1 MKTKLYTLLTSL
13 LMAAG
18 LNAFGQELVSEFSHS
33 NGLRNYSC
41 TIVEATDGTLL
52 MGSNVYT
59 DDETA
64 SFVVLK
70 YTTEGELLDSLVLP
84 DRYCLWAAHPTDP
97 ETQVYASYVT
107 EGTTGSIKIAFI
119 NADLDIDDVVLTPI
133 PNYNNNCTSYGFF
146 FFDTQNDIIAS
157 YWNGNQF
164 HLVRIGL
171 DGTLKEDKAV
181 EGIIPP
187 SSKPDTTVYY
197 TETKLFNASPQQFS
211 LLGDISRGYN
221 NTWPILGY
229 TIDDDFN
236 RIDKQVYSLVKD
248 GILVNAG
255 MGEHFTSFDEDSYLL
270 AARIHHGTYGYAGLI
285 KFSRAN
291 HEPMQV
297 QLFEGNDPYRYNVSP
312 CDTKVLDD
320 HNIYFTYLTHVS
332 SNNSVALVRT
342 TPDLEQIWSVTF
354 PEIPQQVFSNAKI
367 TVLRDGRIALSV
379 LVYDQDYTR
388 TDLHVYI
395 IHDGYDATSETIVSE
410 LPFTLY
416 PNPVKG
422 LLSLRFD
429 EGAEPESVE
438 IYNLAGCLVAQRC
451 NDIESIDMN
460 ALSSGVYTL
469 RVTMKDGTNYH
480 EKIIKE

>member
-1 MKTKLYTLLTSL
+1 MKTKLYTLLTGL
-13 LMAAG
+13 LMAACI
-18 LNAFGQELVSEFSHS
+18 NTFGQDLVSEFSHS
-33 NGLRNYSC
+33 NGLMNGSC
-41 TIVEATDGTLL
+41 TIVEAVDGTLL
-52 MGSNVYT
+52 IGSNIYT
-59 DDETA
+59 DATA
-64 SFVVLK
+64 TFVVFK

-84 DRYCLWAAHPTDP
+84 DRNYLWAAHPTDP
-97 ETQVYASYVT
+97 ETQVYASFVT

-119 NADLDIDDVVLTPI
+119 NAELDIDDVVLTTI
-133 PNYNNNCTSYGFF
+133 PNYNNNCTSYGSF

-157 YWNGNQF
+157 YWNGNDF

-171 DGTLKEDKAV
+171 DGMLKEDKVV

-197 TETKLFNASPQQFS
+197 MDTKLFNSSPQQFS
-211 LLGDISRGYN
+211 LLGDINRGYSS
-221 NTWPILGY
+221 TWPILGY
-229 TIDDDFN
+229 TFDDDFN

-270 AARIHHGTYGYAGLI
+270 AARIHHDNYGYAGLI

-291 HEPMQV
+291 HEPTQI

-332 SNNSVALVRT
+332 TNNNVAFVRT
-342 TPDLEQIWSVTF
+342 NSDLEQIWRVTI
-354 PEIPQQVFSNAKI
+354 PEIPRQVFSNARI
-367 TVLRDGRIALSV
+367 TVLRDGRIALGV
-379 LVYDQDYTR
+379 LAYNEDYTR

-395 IHDGYDATSETIVSE
+395 IHDGYDTTPETIISE
-410 LPFTLY
+410 NPFSLY
-416 PNPVKG
+416 PNPVKD

-429 EGAEPESVE
+429 DGVEPESVE
-438 IYNLAGCLVAQRC
+438 LYNLAGCLIAARR

-460 ALSSGVYTL
+460 TLSSGVYML
-469 RVTMKDGTNYH
+469 FVTMKDGTTYH
-480 EKIIKE
+480 EKILKE